1 MASNFSSHPTAF
13 GATQRM
19 KNQPMNHSVYVIEL
33 DQKVLK
39 HARFRKE
46 NPHYQP
52 GKPCFYVGVTACAP
66 DERFL
71 QHAIGYKSCSFV
83 ERYGKWLRRRMYE
96 RYNPMTREV
105 AYKRER
111 QLAAE
116 LRGKAYAV
124 WQK

>member
-1 MASNFSSHPTAF
+1 MQQK
-13 GATQRM
+13 TQS
-19 KNQPMNHSVYVIEL
+19 KNHSVFVIEL

-39 HARFRKE
+39 HAKFQKE
-46 NPHYQP
+46 NPQYQS
-52 GKPCFYVGVTACAP
+52 GKPCFYVGATACSP

-71 QHAIGYKSCSFV
+71 QHAIGYRSCSYV
-83 ERYGKWLRRRMYE
+83 RRYGKWLRRKMYE
-96 RYNPMTREV
+96 KYNDKPMTRYAAE
-105 AYKRER
+105 KCER